1 MTLQSHCEYLV
12 SAKLENIT
20 TACKMIDLSSTVCGF
35 ALCGIPV
42 FFGLARPCL
51 NHMLVTLHASGHQIK
66 EVVWGT
72 WLVCN
77 IFLQEQGWLQSRSFK
92 K

>member
-20 TACKMIDLSSTVCGF
+20 TACKMIDLSSTIRGF

-42 FFGLARPCL
+42 FFGLAKPYL
-51 NHMLVTLHASGHQIK
+51 NHMLVTLHASGHQK
-66 EVVWGT
+66 TEVV
-72 WLVCN
+72 
-77 IFLQEQGWLQSRSFK
+77 
-92 K
+92 

>member
-1 MTLQSHCEYLV
+1 MV
-12 SAKLENIT
+12 NAKLENIA

-42 FFGLARPCL
+42 FFGLARLCL

-72 WLVCN
+72 WLVYR
-77 IFLQEQGWLQSRSFK
+77 IFLL
-92 K
+92 